1 MINIGDHVVYNEDGV
16 CCVENIGVLKIATAS
31 RDQQYYTLRPV
42 FGDGRIY
49 VPVDT
54 ALPLRP
60 VMTREEA
67 MALIYHMP
75 EIEAEVC
82 RLNSKRVLEE
92 HYRNM
97 MKSHTPEAL
106 VCTLK
111 SIYAK
116 RHGGEKVRALS
127 NTDEYYRKRAEALLH
142 QELSVALE
150 IPVEEVEKYIIHTI
164 EAGA

>member
-16 CCVENIGVLKIATAS
+16 CCVENIGALKITTAS

-42 FGDGRIY
+42 SGDGRIY

-60 VMTREEA
+60 VMTREDA
-67 MALIYHMP
+67 MALIHRMP
-75 EIEAEVC
+75 EIEAEIC
-82 RLNSKRVLEE
+82 RMNSKRVLEE
-92 HYRNM
+92 HYHNM
-97 MKSHTPEAL
+97 MKPHTPEAL
-106 VCTLK
+106 VRTVK
-111 SIYAK
+111 SVYAK

-127 NTDEYYRKRAEALLH
+127 NTDEYYRKRAEGLLY

-150 IPVEEVEKYIIHTI
+150 IPMEEVGTFIIRII